1 MRPSLEETLL
11 SSIRN
16 IPDYPKPGIMF
27 RDITT
32 LLGNAAAFRRAV
44 DELVHPYAGLK
55 VDKIAGIEAR
65 GFILGGAMAHQLS
78 AGFIPIR
85 KKGKLP
91 HATVSVAY
99 SLEYGL
105 DEMEMHKDALVAGE
119 KVILVDDLIATG
131 GTAEGAVKLLRQMG
145 ADIAAAC
152 FVIDLPDLG
161 GRKKLEDLGVTV
173 RTLLS
178 YEGH

>member
-1 MRPSLEETLL
+1 MSTVKETLL
-11 SSIRN
+11 SAIRT
-16 IPDYPKPGIMF
+16 IPDYPKPGILF

-32 LLGNAAAFRRAV
+32 LLGNPQAFRRAI
-44 DELVHPYAGLK
+44 DELVHPYAGTK
-55 VDKIAGIEAR
+55 IDKIAGIEAR

-91 HATVSVAY
+91 HDTVRIAY
-99 SLEYGL
+99 SLEYGI
-105 DEMEMHKDALVAGE
+105 DEMEMHRDAVKPGE

-145 ADIAAAC
+145 ADIVATC

-161 GRKKLEDLGVTV
+161 GRRKLEALGVTV
-173 RTLLS
+173 RTLIEL
-178 YEGH
+178 EGH